1 VLVGVALA
9 ALAGVVLGAW
19 WGDQRLHAAE
29 PLRNVS
35 LAGRLVGGI
44 APDELDAV
52 IAAETE
58 RIGSST
64 VSVDMGDQAID
75 FLARE
80 LGISVDAAATRD
92 AVLDKGR
99 TGPIIERIQGWAS
112 SFDGRR
118 PVELRFSFDPE
129 AAVAALRDHPLM
141 LDRVPVHPSATFD
154 GERLVPVEGAPGRGL
169 DVAAI
174 ISAIDTAVEQGTFEQ
189 VPGAWKE
196 IPSPIPFADATS
208 LVAGV
213 DNRAGAGIVIRLGET
228 MRWIPP
234 KVLYSWLTSESDGGE
249 LRLEL
254 DGLAALEYIESL
266 YADVWL
272 GGFNPTFEVVDGN
285 PVVADVVD
293 TRTLCC
299 SADAVRAIEEVI
311 TGEATQPI
319 DLPLRGPTEDES
331 LAVARDL
338 GVLELVSEFTTEH
351 ACCASRVT
359 NIHRIADIIRGY
371 VIPPDGQ
378 LSINDYV
385 GRRTRENG
393 FVAAGV
399 IQSGRFDDAV
409 GGGISQFA
417 TTIFN
422 AAFFAG
428 LDIPEY
434 QSHSIYISRYPYGRE
449 ATVSFPAPD
458 LVIHNTTPHHVLI
471 WTSYTDTSITVQM
484 FSTPHV
490 QVEET
495 GQTVGRAGAC
505 TRVTTY
511 RQRSYLDGTVVDD
524 SVFATYRPGEGLD
537 CQGRPTARP

>member
-1 VLVGVALA
+1 M
-9 ALAGVVLGAW
+9 LAGLVVAAW
-19 WGDQRLHAAE
+19 WGDQRLHSGE

-35 LAGRLVGGI
+35 LGGRLVGGLSVS
-44 APDELDAV
+44 ALDTV
-52 IAAETE
+52 IAAEAE
-58 RIGSST
+58 QIGSSV
-64 VSVDMGDQAID
+64 VSIDMGDQEIT

-80 LGISVDAAATRD
+80 LGISVDAGSTR
-92 AVLDKGR
+92 AGVLSEGR
-99 TGPIIERIQGWAS
+99 TGTLMEQIQGWAS
-112 SFDGRR
+112 SFDRHR
-118 PVELRFSFDPE
+118 PVGLGLSFDQE
-129 AAVAALRDHPLM
+129 RAVATLRDHPLM
-141 LDRVPVHPSATFD
+141 LDRLPVHPTATFD
-154 GERLVPVEGAPGRGL
+154 GERLVAVEGAPGRGL
-169 DVAAI
+169 DVDEIVEALG
-174 ISAIDTAVEQGTFEQ
+174 TAVDAGEFDRIVGSWRE
-189 VPGAWKE
+189 V
-196 IPSPIPFADATS
+196 PSPIPYSDATAM
-208 LVAGV
+208 VAGV
-213 DNRAGAGIVIRLGET
+213 DDRVGAGIVVELGET

-234 KVLYSWLTSESDGGE
+234 RVMYSWLTSSSEGGT

-254 DGLAALEYIESL
+254 DALAALEYVESL
-266 YADVWL
+266 YTDVWL
-272 GGFNPTFEVVDGN
+272 GGFNPTFEVVDGT
-285 PVVADVVD
+285 PQVADVVD
-293 TRTLCC
+293 NRTLCC
-299 SADAVRAIEEVI
+299 SADVVGEIEAVIV
-311 TGEATQPI
+311 GEAVMPI
-319 DLPLRGPTEDES
+319 ELPLRGPTEDES

-359 NIHRIADIIRGY
+359 NIQRIADIVRGY
-371 VIPPDGQ
+371 VIPPDGE

-385 GRRTRENG
+385 GRRTRDKG

-484 FSTPHV
+484 YSSPHAEV
-490 QVEET
+490 VET
-495 GQTVGRAGAC
+495 GQSVGRAGAC
-505 TRVTTY
+505 TRVTTFRERTY
-511 RQRSYLDGTVVDD
+511 PDGRVVED

-537 CQGRPTARP
+537 CQGRPTPQP